1 MKTRKHATIWL
12 EEDGSLK
19 YVSIGWFAD
28 EMEIQLT
35 IDQRIEVMQVINDEW
50 EKVEIEVKK
59 A

>member
-12 EEDGSLK
+12 EKDGSLK
-19 YVSIGWFAD
+19 YVSIGWFED
-28 EMEIQLT
+28 EMEIELT
-35 IDQRIEVMQVINDEW
+35 IDQGIEVVQLINDEW